1 MDTKK
6 TNTYIQGIRRN
17 KMPRAKKQKPTR
29 KVTRKISRRK
39 VDRRK
44 KSSPIDAFWTR
55 VINGMKKLLSPAFP
69 KK

>member
-1 MDTKK
+1 
-6 TNTYIQGIRRN
+6 
-17 KMPRAKKQKPTR
+17 MPRAKKQKPTR

-44 KSSPIDAFWTR
+44 NSNPVDAFWTR

-69 KK
+69 KNHLDVRVEG

>member
-1 MDTKK
+1 
-6 TNTYIQGIRRN
+6 
-17 KMPRAKKQKPTR
+17 MPRAKKQKPTR

-69 KK
+69 KKRGK